1 MSPLRRNPACAAL
14 VLVLLGGLAGPA
26 LGDEPTE
33 AEIAAARQ
41 LFNEGKDFEK
51 QNAWADALA
60 RFKKV
65 AEVKMTPQ
73 VRFHIALC
81 EENLGRLVSAI
92 NGFELAADEA
102 KQSGALAT
110 DVQENAPARAEAL
123 RKRVPHIHLT
133 VKGRLTSSRI
143 LLDSAAVAPAL
154 VGSNIPVDPG
164 THAVDVETD
173 GKNAFHKEVTLAERA
188 MEDVELPI
196 DDPEKT
202 AGTTPAGSPTTAAT
216 VAPPAVKSEGLSFP
230 PPLPV
235 LIAGG
240 VGVASLIGAGVFF
253 GLRQSTISEVRDTCT
268 DPDHDRGCDDRKKDV
283 ADRGA
288 TYTIVGD
295 VLVGVGAAGVL
306 AAGVLWF
313 AVPSLGQSG
322 SNAAPNRTSVRVA
335 PTARGVRVV
344 GTF

>member
-1 MSPLRRNPACAAL
+1 LRFASR
-14 VLVLLGGLAGPA
+14 
-26 LGDEPTE
+26 
-33 AEIAAARQ
+33 
-41 LFNEGKDFEK
+41 
-51 QNAWADALA
+51 ALA
-60 RFKKV
+60 QTAVILAIALASPPASPGDPTPAELAEARDKFQKARHLEDGGQWSEALELLQRV